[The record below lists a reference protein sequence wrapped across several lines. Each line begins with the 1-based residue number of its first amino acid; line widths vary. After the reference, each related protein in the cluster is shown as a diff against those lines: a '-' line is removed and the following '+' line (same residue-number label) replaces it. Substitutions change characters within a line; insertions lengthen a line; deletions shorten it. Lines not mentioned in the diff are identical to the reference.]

1 MADRMAMVR
10 DLCKDFKPLMILAAI
25 LMQKSWIFNHIDK
38 LFFPFTLIWG
48 DFQICSSNLECMF
61 KTIEII
67 LPARQTLK

>member
-1 MADRMAMVR
+1 
-10 DLCKDFKPLMILAAI
+10 MILAAI
-25 LMQKSWIFNHIDK
+25 LMQKIWILNHIDK